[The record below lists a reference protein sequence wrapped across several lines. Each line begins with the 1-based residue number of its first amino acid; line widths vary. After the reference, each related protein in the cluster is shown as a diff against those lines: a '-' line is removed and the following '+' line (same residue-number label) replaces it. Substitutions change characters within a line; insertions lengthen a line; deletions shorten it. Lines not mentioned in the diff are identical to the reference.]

1 MRALSNLFGIF
12 LILSLSGYSF
22 GDTVPV
28 WPADQ
33 KVILVIL
40 ENTSYSEAIK
50 APFLSQLAKGGA
62 LMTEYHAI
70 GHPSEP
76 NYVALIAGDTL
87 GVNADD
93 QYDLDSTSIADL
105 LEAQGKTWRVY
116 AEGFPGNCFTG
127 MTSGEYARKHV
138 PFMSFKNIST
148 DSKRCANIMNS
159 TNDSVI
165 GGTNQVYAAFY
176 GPSVK
181 PGTQVSTNYSHYNI
195 LRTIEDGF
203 GLGNLGR
210 NDAKATDLTGFWQ

>member
-159 TNDSVI
+159 TNF
-165 GGTNQVYAAFY
+165 T
-176 GPSVK
+176 
-181 PGTQVSTNYSHYNI
+181 
-195 LRTIEDGF
+195 
-203 GLGNLGR
+203 
-210 NDAKATDLTGFWQ
+210 TDFTVFIVARGI